1 MKFVESKPDAPS
13 HTSAG
18 AWEFGAPKPGRSDRD
33 PALGIETDSAESPP
47 RYAKGVG
54 TGARPANDK
63 APVTFDEGLELP
75 VQDRFG
81 GLADDSRGCPM
92 GVRWTRVVNGEGP
105 KPRFQGRWRG
115 TNTPSRASGVAGDV
129 LVLPDKQ

>member
-63 APVTFDEGLELP
+63 APVTFDEGLELRIHNLGEP
-75 VQDRFG
+75 ILPG
-81 GLADDSRGCPM
+81 NLGLAGLFCRL
-92 GVRWTRVVNGEGP
+92 TRDNALFSHEG
-105 KPRFQGRWRG
+105 
-115 TNTPSRASGVAGDV
+115 
-129 LVLPDKQ
+129 